1 MKKGFTLIEL
11 LAVIAILAI
20 LSLLTIPNIIETRK
34 EVLEN
39 SYQSK
44 VSTITN
50 GAKDWANDNLVQIPS
65 PVTASYAGIKVCN
78 SDCACIL
85 ISELISRGYVAGD
98 KNEDDNGHDVGKAII
113 TDPRTGE
120 SMNNLLV
127 CVRYDTNDA
136 KTRKIISYIV
146 EE

>member
-20 LSLLTIPNIIETRK
+20 LSLLVVPSIIETRD

-39 SYQSK
+39 AYQSK
-44 VSTITN
+44 VNSINN

-65 PVTASYAGIKVCN
+65 PISADYTGVKVCN

-85 ISELISRGYVAGD
+85 VSELISRGYVAGD
-98 KNEDDNGHDVGKAII
+98 KSEDDNGHEVGKAVL
-113 TDPRTGE
+113 TDPRTGQ

-127 CVRYDTNDA
+127 CVRYDVKDA
-136 KTRKIISYIV
+136 AKRKIISYIV